1 MILKISYFSGRKSFG
16 NKALEWLPTIA
27 VGAAVGVAGTVA
39 APVVASAVLGAA
51 GFTTSGVAA
60 GSAAAAIQSTFYG
73 GYVASGS
80 TFALLQS
87 AGAAGISATTSGVI
101 GGSSGV
107 AAAIG
112 TKWFQNVGFSHLF
125 KPECLTIKLGSK
137 FPSLIF
143 TTYSRISSNDHL
155 FKGSKLFQT

>member
-1 MILKISYFSGRKSFG
+1 M
-16 NKALEWLPTIA
+16 
-27 VGAAVGVAGTVA
+27 A
-39 APVVASAVLGAA
+39 APVVASA
-51 GFTTSGVAA
+51 GFTTSEVPT

-80 TFALLQS
+80 TFVLLQS

-101 GGSSGV
+101 GGSSGE
-107 AAAIG
+107 AAANG

-125 KPECLTIKLGSK
+125 KPEFLTIKLGTK
-137 FPSLIF
+137 FPNFIS
-143 TTYSRISSNDHL
+143 TTYSRISPNDHL

>member
-1 MILKISYFSGRKSFG
+1 MKISYFSGRTSFG
-16 NKALEWLPTIA
+16 NQALKWLPTIA
-27 VGAAVGVAGTVA
+27 VGAAVGIVGTVA
-39 APVVASAVLGAA
+39 APVVASAALGAA

-107 AAAIG
+107 GAAIG
-112 TKWFQNVGFSHLF
+112 TRWFRNVGSYHLF
-125 KPECLTIKLGSK
+125 KPECLIIKLGKQIPK
-137 FPSLIF
+137 FPFHNQQRTVKFSRM
-143 TTYSRISSNDHL
+143 TTS
-155 FKGSKLFQT
+155 